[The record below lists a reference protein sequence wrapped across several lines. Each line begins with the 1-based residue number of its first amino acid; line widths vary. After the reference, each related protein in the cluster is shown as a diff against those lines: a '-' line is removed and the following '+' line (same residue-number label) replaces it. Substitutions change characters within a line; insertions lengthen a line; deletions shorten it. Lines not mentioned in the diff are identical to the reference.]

1 MVLDLTKKQSKRRRW
16 LSLYKEDMP
25 LPTTVPT
32 VVQRWTADYGLRKRN
47 KKQIDHERQVN
58 DLASPQKE
66 NGYTSIANELLEQIY
81 RRRFSASQLKILLLV
96 IRFTYGFN
104 RRTATLS
111 NTFIAAGTGMHEITV
126 SKEVGTLLRDNVLKL
141 HKKPSFHNARV
152 MGINKD
158 YEGWQNHLELA
169 EALRVSEIFDRV
181 SETGETG
188 LADTLTNKDN
198 LRKTNIKKEKEIA
211 LPGEASQ
218 KRYDDRG
225 RELNEA
231 GFPVIDFGLSKYGDF

>member
-1 MVLDLTKKQSKRRRW
+1 M
-16 LSLYKEDMP
+16 
-25 LPTTVPT
+25 
-32 VVQRWTADYGLRKRN
+32 
-47 KKQIDHERQVN
+47 
-58 DLASPQKE
+58 ASPQKE
-66 NGYTSIANELLEQIY
+66 NGYTSIANELLEQLY

-104 RRTATLS
+104 RKTATLS

-141 HKKPSFHNARV
+141 YKKPSFHSSRII
-152 MGINKD
+152 GINKD
-158 YEGWQNHLELA
+158 YESWLNHLELA

-181 SETGETG
+181 SEMGENE
-188 LADTLTNKDN
+188 LADTLTKKENI
-198 LRKTNIKKEKEIA
+198 RKTNIKKEKESA

-218 KRYDDRG
+218 KQYDDRG

>member
-1 MVLDLTKKQSKRRRW
+1 M
-16 LSLYKEDMP
+16 
-25 LPTTVPT
+25 
-32 VVQRWTADYGLRKRN
+32 
-47 KKQIDHERQVN
+47 
-58 DLASPQKE
+58 ASPQKE

-181 SETGETG
+181 SETGEIE
-188 LADTLTNKDN
+188 LADTLTKKEN
-198 LRKTNIKKEKEIA
+198 LTKTTIKKEKEGA
-211 LPGEASQ
+211 LSGDSGSEYLRHPNSGELYKIVDSVMYNNRG
-218 KRYDDRG
+218 KR
-225 RELNEA
+225 LNEA
-231 GFPVIDFGLSKYGDF
+231 GYVDIDFGLSKGGNW

>member
-1 MVLDLTKKQSKRRRW
+1 M
-16 LSLYKEDMP
+16 
-25 LPTTVPT
+25 
-32 VVQRWTADYGLRKRN
+32 
-47 KKQIDHERQVN
+47 
-58 DLASPQKE
+58 ASPQKE

-111 NTFIAAGTGMHEITV
+111 NTFIATGTGMHEITV

-158 YEGWQNHLELA
+158 YEGWRNHLELA
-169 EALRVSEIFDRV
+169 EVLRVSEIFDRV
-181 SETGETG
+181 SETGEIE
-188 LADTLTNKDN
+188 LADTLTKKEN
-198 LRKTNIKKEKEIA
+198 LTKTTVKKEKDGA
-211 LPGEASQ
+211 LTGDDCNEFLVHPNSGELYKIVDGIMYN
-218 KRYDDRG
+218 KRGKR
-225 RELNEA
+225 LNEA
-231 GFPVIDFGLSKYGDF
+231 GYVDIDFGLSKGGNW

>member
-1 MVLDLTKKQSKRRRW
+1 M
-16 LSLYKEDMP
+16 
-25 LPTTVPT
+25 
-32 VVQRWTADYGLRKRN
+32 
-47 KKQIDHERQVN
+47 
-58 DLASPQKE
+58 ASPQKE
-66 NGYTSIANELLEQIY
+66 NGYTSIANELLEQLY

-104 RRTATLS
+104 RKTATLS

-126 SKEVGTLLRDNVLKL
+126 SKEVGTLLRDNVLRL
-141 HKKPSFHNARV
+141 YKKPSFHSSRII
-152 MGINKD
+152 GINKD
-158 YEGWQNHLELA
+158 YESWLNHLELA

-181 SETGETG
+181 SETGENE
-188 LADTLTNKDN
+188 LADTLTKKENI
-198 LRKTNIKKEKEIA
+198 RKTNIKKEKESA

-218 KRYDDRG
+218 KQYDDRG

>member
-1 MVLDLTKKQSKRRRW
+1 M
-16 LSLYKEDMP
+16 
-25 LPTTVPT
+25 
-32 VVQRWTADYGLRKRN
+32 
-47 KKQIDHERQVN
+47 
-58 DLASPQKE
+58 ASPQKE
-66 NGYTSIANELLEQIY
+66 NGYTSIANELLEQLY

-104 RRTATLS
+104 RKTATLS

-141 HKKPSFHNARV
+141 YKKPSFHSSRII
-152 MGINKD
+152 GINKD
-158 YEGWQNHLELA
+158 YESWLNHLELA

-181 SETGETG
+181 SETGENE
-188 LADTLTNKDN
+188 LADTLTKKENI
-198 LRKTNIKKEKEIA
+198 RKTNIKKEKESA

-218 KRYDDRG
+218 KQYDDRG

-231 GFPVIDFGLSKYGDF
+231 GFPIIDFGLSKYGDF

>member
-1 MVLDLTKKQSKRRRW
+1 M
-16 LSLYKEDMP
+16 
-25 LPTTVPT
+25 
-32 VVQRWTADYGLRKRN
+32 
-47 KKQIDHERQVN
+47 
-58 DLASPQKE
+58 ASPQKE
-66 NGYTSIANELLEQIY
+66 NGYTSIANELLEQLY

-104 RRTATLS
+104 RKTATLS

-141 HKKPSFHNARV
+141 YKKPSFHSSRII
-152 MGINKD
+152 GINKD
-158 YEGWQNHLELA
+158 YDSWLNHLELA

-181 SETGETG
+181 SETGENE
-188 LADTLTNKDN
+188 LADTLTKKENIRN
-198 LRKTNIKKEKEIA
+198 TNIKKEKESA

-218 KRYDDRG
+218 KQYDDRG

>member
-1 MVLDLTKKQSKRRRW
+1 M
-16 LSLYKEDMP
+16 
-25 LPTTVPT
+25 
-32 VVQRWTADYGLRKRN
+32 
-47 KKQIDHERQVN
+47 
-58 DLASPQKE
+58 ASPQKE
-66 NGYTSIANELLEQIY
+66 NGYTSIANELLEQLY

-104 RRTATLS
+104 RKTAALS

-141 HKKPSFHNARV
+141 HKKPTFHNSRV
-152 MGINKD
+152 IGINKD
-158 YEGWQNHLELA
+158 YESWRNHLELA

-198 LRKTNIKKEKEIA
+198 LRKTNIKKEKEDA
-211 LPGEASQ
+211 LPGEADQ

>member
-1 MVLDLTKKQSKRRRW
+1 M
-16 LSLYKEDMP
+16 
-25 LPTTVPT
+25 
-32 VVQRWTADYGLRKRN
+32 
-47 KKQIDHERQVN
+47 
-58 DLASPQKE
+58 ASPQKE

-126 SKEVGTLLRDNVLKL
+126 SKEVGTLLRDNVLRL
-141 HKKPSFHNARV
+141 YKKPSFHSSRII
-152 MGINKD
+152 GINKD
-158 YEGWQNHLELA
+158 YESWLNHLELA

-181 SETGETG
+181 SEIGENE
-188 LADTLTNKDN
+188 LADTLTKKENIRN
-198 LRKTNIKKEKEIA
+198 TNIKKEKETA

-218 KRYDDRG
+218 KQYDDRG

-231 GFPVIDFGLSKYGDF
+231 GFPIIDFGLSKYGDF

>member
-1 MVLDLTKKQSKRRRW
+1 M
-16 LSLYKEDMP
+16 
-25 LPTTVPT
+25 
-32 VVQRWTADYGLRKRN
+32 
-47 KKQIDHERQVN
+47 
-58 DLASPQKE
+58 ASPQKE
-66 NGYTSIANELLEQIY
+66 NGYTSIANELLEQLY

-104 RRTATLS
+104 RKTATLS

-141 HKKPSFHNARV
+141 YKKPSFHSSRII
-152 MGINKD
+152 GINKD
-158 YEGWQNHLELA
+158 YESWLNHLELA

-181 SETGETG
+181 SETGENE
-188 LADTLTNKDN
+188 LADTLTKKENI
-198 LRKTNIKKEKEIA
+198 RKTNIKKEKESA

-231 GFPVIDFGLSKYGDF
+231 GFPIIDFGLSKYGDF

>member
-1 MVLDLTKKQSKRRRW
+1 M
-16 LSLYKEDMP
+16 
-25 LPTTVPT
+25 
-32 VVQRWTADYGLRKRN
+32 
-47 KKQIDHERQVN
+47 
-58 DLASPQKE
+58 ASPQKE

-126 SKEVGTLLRDNVLKL
+126 SKEVGTLLRDNVLRL
-141 HKKPSFHNARV
+141 YKKPSFHSSRII
-152 MGINKD
+152 GINKD
-158 YEGWQNHLELA
+158 YESWLNHLELA

-181 SETGETG
+181 SEMGENE
-188 LADTLTNKDN
+188 LADTLTKKENIRN
-198 LRKTNIKKEKEIA
+198 TNIKKEKETA

-218 KRYDDRG
+218 KQYDDRG

>member
-1 MVLDLTKKQSKRRRW
+1 M
-16 LSLYKEDMP
+16 
-25 LPTTVPT
+25 
-32 VVQRWTADYGLRKRN
+32 AN
-47 KKQIDHERQVN
+47 
-58 DLASPQKE
+58 PQKE
-66 NGYTSIANELLEQIY
+66 NGYTSISNELLEQIY

-104 RRTATLS
+104 RKTATLS

-141 HKKPSFHNARV
+141 YKKPSFHNSRII
-152 MGINKD
+152 GINKD
-158 YEGWQNHLELA
+158 YESWLNHLELA
-169 EALRVSEIFDRV
+169 EALRVSEIFERV
-181 SETGETG
+181 SETGENE
-188 LADTLTNKDN
+188 LADTLTKKENI
-198 LRKTNIKKEKEIA
+198 RKTNIKKEKESA

-218 KRYDDRG
+218 KQYDDRG

>member
-1 MVLDLTKKQSKRRRW
+1 M
-16 LSLYKEDMP
+16 
-25 LPTTVPT
+25 
-32 VVQRWTADYGLRKRN
+32 
-47 KKQIDHERQVN
+47 
-58 DLASPQKE
+58 ASPQKE
-66 NGYTSIANELLEQIY
+66 NGYTSIANELLEQLY

-104 RRTATLS
+104 RKKATLS
-111 NTFIAAGTGMHEITV
+111 NTFIAAGTGIHEITV

-141 HKKPSFHNARV
+141 YKKPSFHSSRII
-152 MGINKD
+152 GINKD
-158 YEGWQNHLELA
+158 YESWLNHLELA

-181 SETGETG
+181 SEMGENE
-188 LADTLTNKDN
+188 LADTLTKKENI
-198 LRKTNIKKEKEIA
+198 RKTNIKKEKESA

>member
-1 MVLDLTKKQSKRRRW
+1 M
-16 LSLYKEDMP
+16 
-25 LPTTVPT
+25 
-32 VVQRWTADYGLRKRN
+32 
-47 KKQIDHERQVN
+47 
-58 DLASPQKE
+58 ASPQKE
-66 NGYTSIANELLEQIY
+66 NGYTSIANELLEQLY

-104 RRTATLS
+104 RKTATLS

-141 HKKPSFHNARV
+141 YKKPSFHSSRII
-152 MGINKD
+152 GINKD
-158 YEGWQNHLELA
+158 YDSWLNHLELA

-181 SETGETG
+181 SETGENE
-188 LADTLTNKDN
+188 LADTLTKKENI
-198 LRKTNIKKEKEIA
+198 RKTNIKKEKESA
-211 LPGEASQ
+211 LPGESGQ
-218 KRYDDRG
+218 KQYDDRG

>member
-1 MVLDLTKKQSKRRRW
+1 M
-16 LSLYKEDMP
+16 
-25 LPTTVPT
+25 
-32 VVQRWTADYGLRKRN
+32 
-47 KKQIDHERQVN
+47 
-58 DLASPQKE
+58 ASPQKE
-66 NGYTSIANELLEQIY
+66 NGYTSIANELLEQLY

-104 RRTATLS
+104 RKTATLS
-111 NTFIAAGTGMHEITV
+111 NTFISAGTGMHEITV

-141 HKKPSFHNARV
+141 YKKPSFHNSRII
-152 MGINKD
+152 GINKD
-158 YEGWQNHLELA
+158 YESWLNHLELA

-181 SETGETG
+181 SETGENE
-188 LADTLTNKDN
+188 LADTLTKKENI
-198 LRKTNIKKEKEIA
+198 RKTNIKKEKESA

-218 KRYDDRG
+218 KQYDDRG

>member
-1 MVLDLTKKQSKRRRW
+1 M
-16 LSLYKEDMP
+16 
-25 LPTTVPT
+25 
-32 VVQRWTADYGLRKRN
+32 
-47 KKQIDHERQVN
+47 
-58 DLASPQKE
+58 ASPQKE

-141 HKKPSFHNARV
+141 YKKPSFHSSRII
-152 MGINKD
+152 GINKD
-158 YEGWQNHLELA
+158 YDSWLNHLELA
-169 EALRVSEIFDRV
+169 EALRVSEM
-181 SETGETG
+181 GENE
-188 LADTLTNKDN
+188 LADTLTKKENIRN
-198 LRKTNIKKEKEIA
+198 TNIKKEKESA

-218 KRYDDRG
+218 KQYDDRG

-231 GFPVIDFGLSKYGDF
+231 GFPIIDFGLSKYGDF